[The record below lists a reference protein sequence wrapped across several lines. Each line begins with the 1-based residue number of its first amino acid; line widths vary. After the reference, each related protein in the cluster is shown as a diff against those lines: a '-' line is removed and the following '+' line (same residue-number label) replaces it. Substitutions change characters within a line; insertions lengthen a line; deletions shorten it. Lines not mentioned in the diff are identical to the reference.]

1 VPKINGPEVS
11 KGFYLTLGV
20 LAALLVMSVI
30 TMALQS
36 VRKSK
41 G

>member
-1 VPKINGPEVS
+1 MPKVNGPEVS
-11 KGFYLTLGV
+11 KGFWLTIGV
-20 LAALLVMSVI
+20 LLALLVMSI
-30 TMALQS
+30 ATMALQS